1 MKIIIITKEIILSI
15 LLEGDSPGGVGVVSI
30 SLGSL
35 PKDQHAL
42 RHHHTLGREQ
52 CPPPPAAIPC
62 PRHLPT
68 LQRPLPRAL
77 VPFLRPQPA
86 LISRFFCSNHYPVF
100 NPHFTDVATE
110 ALLGGGAKSLQP
122 GR

>member
-52 CPPPPAAIPC
+52 CPPPPQPFPVQDTSPPC
-62 PRHLPT
+62 S
-68 LQRPLPRAL
+68 A
-77 VPFLRPQPA
+77 PF
-86 LISRFFCSNHYPVF
+86 
-100 NPHFTDVATE
+100 
-110 ALLGGGAKSLQP
+110 P
-122 GR
+122 GPWSPS

>member
-52 CPPPPAAIPC
+52 CPPPRSHSLSKTPPHPAAP
-62 PRHLPT
+62 PSQGPG
-68 LQRPLPRAL
+68 PLPETPACSHFSF
-77 VPFLRPQPA
+77 FL
-86 LISRFFCSNHYPVF
+86 L
-100 NPHFTDVATE
+100 
-110 ALLGGGAKSLQP
+110 KSLP
-122 GR
+122 GI